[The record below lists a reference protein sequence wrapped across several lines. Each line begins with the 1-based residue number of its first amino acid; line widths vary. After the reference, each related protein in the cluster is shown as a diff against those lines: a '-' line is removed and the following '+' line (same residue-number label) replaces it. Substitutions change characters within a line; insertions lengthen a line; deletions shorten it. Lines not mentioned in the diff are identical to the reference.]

1 MKADD
6 VRNFISNFY
15 SDDTYEHMVAPGM
28 LYISFP
34 TEYGTLYSLEELEDL
49 STVCHDAG
57 IPLFIDGA
65 RLGYGLAAE
74 DNDITLADIARL
86 SDVFYIGGTKVGAL
100 FGEAVVITN
109 PDLLKHPVPL
119 IKQHGALMA
128 KGRLLGVQFEALF
141 TDGLYYQIA
150 SDVVQKA
157 IRLKNAFVAKGYT
170 VEVDSPTNQQFFRLP
185 NDVVDRLKENVSF
198 EMWGPRGETE
208 SVVRFVTGWTTTDAE
223 IDALISYL

>member
-1 MKADD
+1 
-6 VRNFISNFY
+6 
-15 SDDTYEHMVAPGM
+15 
-28 LYISFP
+28 
-34 TEYGTLYSLEELEDL
+34 
-49 STVCHDAG
+49 
-57 IPLFIDGA
+57 
-65 RLGYGLAAE
+65 
-74 DNDITLADIARL
+74 
-86 SDVFYIGGTKVGAL
+86 
-100 FGEAVVITN
+100 
-109 PDLLKHPVPL
+109 
-119 IKQHGALMA
+119 MA

-141 TDGLYYQIA
+141 TDGLYYEIA
-150 SDVVQKA
+150 RDVVQKA